1 MPEHIRVLNKFEWL
15 PPEKRPS
22 RFPGPKPPRKP
33 ETRKP
38 LFFVARD
45 GDDLYF
51 VNNSNE
57 TLNRVSTSTGGCQ
70 TLDDGDDVIAVRSV
84 EPLYLYE
91 NVKPGEAVKVEHYDP
106 YWDCDFLLQIEVNVS
121 SPSHG
126 NKLFRVLGKGGVV
139 STVLLWDNGEKGK
152 YVHMEPV

>member
-57 TLNRVSTSTGGCQ
+57 TLNSVSTSTGGCQ
-70 TLDDGDDVIAVRSV
+70 TLDDGDEVMPVSSKK
-84 EPLYLYE
+84 PLYLYKY
-91 NVKPGEAVKVEHYDP
+91 VKPGEAVKVEHYDP
-106 YWDCDFLLQIEVNVS
+106 YWDSDFLLQLEVILS
-121 SPSHG
+121 SPSYG
-126 NKLFRVLGKGGVV
+126 NKLFRVLGKGGIA
-139 STVLLWDNGEKGK
+139 STVLLWDTGEKGK
-152 YVHMEPV
+152 YVHMEP

>member
-57 TLNRVSTSTGGCQ
+57 TLNSVSTSTGGCQ
-70 TLDDGDDVIAVRSV
+70 TLDDGDGVMPVSSKK
-84 EPLYLYE
+84 PLYLYKY
-91 NVKPGEAVKVEHYDP
+91 VKPGEAVKVEHYDP
-106 YWDCDFLLQIEVNVS
+106 YWDSDFLLQLEVILS
-121 SPSHG
+121 SPSYG
-126 NKLFRVLGKGGVV
+126 NKLFRVLGKGGIA
-139 STVLLWDNGEKGK
+139 STVLLWDTGEKGK
-152 YVHMEPV
+152 YVHMEP